1 MLFVELLLYIENFVA
16 MMMIIPLMGVARIIG
31 DTLDQDVRKC
41 EREIRALQTTLEH
54 LNARNAAYRESFQK
68 IDLKG
73 ERRPTPRHR
82 ISSHA
87 TFIFFPLLCY
97 VMCVGGDAEVLAQL
111 EERTKLSKDS
121 LFRKKKELQRLIT
134 DFDEDYRRYEQVRG
148 TVSIYV

>member
-1 MLFVELLLYIENFVA
+1 MLFVELLLYSEDQVA

-73 ERRPTPRHR
+73 ESRQQERGDRPHDIASHR
-82 ISSHA
+82 MLHSSSYLYYV
-87 TFIFFPLLCY
+87 LLC
-97 VMCVGGDAEVLAQL
+97 V
-111 EERTKLSKDS
+111 
-121 LFRKKKELQRLIT
+121 
-134 DFDEDYRRYEQVRG
+134 
-148 TVSIYV
+148 